1 MSWIVEYLPEA
12 KNDLQKLDHAAQV
25 QVLKGIDKVAQN
37 PLPRQ
42 SGGYGKPLGH
52 KGNLNLTNL
61 LKIKFRDLGIRV
73 VYKLQYTNVAMKI
86 VVISARADEQV
97 YRIAASRKNAHKL

>member
-37 PLPRQ
+37 PLPRKAAVMH
-42 SGGYGKPLGH
+42 SG
-52 KGNLNLTNL
+52 
-61 LKIKFRDLGIRV
+61 
-73 VYKLQYTNVAMKI
+73 
-86 VVISARADEQV
+86 
-97 YRIAASRKNAHKL
+97 IAKKRS